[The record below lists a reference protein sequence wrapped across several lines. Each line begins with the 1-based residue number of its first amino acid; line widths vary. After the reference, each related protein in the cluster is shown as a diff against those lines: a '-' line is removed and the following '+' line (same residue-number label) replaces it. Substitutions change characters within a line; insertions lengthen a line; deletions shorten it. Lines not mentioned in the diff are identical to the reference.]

1 MAREISAIKS
11 RPLSSGAVAVS
22 TKPVSGTL
30 MEGQMYIFLGEYL
43 TFVFVVDVH
52 HLQDPDHTSF
62 PIVPTTHVKNTSNWF
77 KSKLTIL

>member
-11 RPLSSGAVAVS
+11 RPQSSGAVAVS

-43 TFVFVVDVH
+43 TFVFVVGVH
-52 HLQDPDHTSF
+52 HLYVQDPDHISF
-62 PIVPTTHVKNTSNWF
+62 PIVPTTHVKNTL
-77 KSKLTIL
+77 KLTIL